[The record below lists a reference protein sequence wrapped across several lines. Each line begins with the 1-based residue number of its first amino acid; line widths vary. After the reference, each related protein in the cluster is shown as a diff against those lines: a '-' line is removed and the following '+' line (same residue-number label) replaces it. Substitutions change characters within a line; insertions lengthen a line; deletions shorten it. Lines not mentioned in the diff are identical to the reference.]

1 MMEPDK
7 RKLQLAKLLLIKKL
21 LKQGR
26 QLPFLKKIRERLK
39 KLPRK
44 NLGSSKRQLLLL
56 KLRR

>member
-7 RKLQLAKLLLIKKL
+7 RKLQLAKLLWIKKL

-26 QLPFLKKIRERLK
+26 QLPLLKKNRERLK
-39 KLPRK
+39 KLLLK
-44 NLGSSKRQLLLL
+44 NLGLSKRQLLLL